1 MNINLV
7 ANTIRTLSMDGVQAA
22 KSGHPGMPM
31 GMADVA
37 AVLWLKYLKHNPKN
51 PTWTDR
57 DRFILSAG
65 HGSMLHYSLLHLAGF
80 EDMTLDELKQFRQWG
95 SRTAG
100 HPEFGHAS
108 GIETTTGPLGQ
119 GCANGVG
126 MAIAEEMM
134 AARFNTERDALVD
147 HFTYVIASEGE
158 FEEGASHEVFS
169 LAGNHGLGKLVVLYD
184 QNFISIE
191 GDTHITYTDDVTK
204 RMEAYNWQVLEI
216 NGHDEQQISDAI
228 EAAQAETA
236 KPTVIICNTTIGFGS
251 PNKAGSHDCHG
262 APLGEEEIL
271 ITKEALGMPADSFHV
286 SDQVKEMFE
295 QRTAAMEAVEAEWDE
310 LYSRWS
316 SEHPE
321 KATEWQTALNQTLP
335 DLDALLP
342 TFEAG
347 ETLATRASSGKT
359 IQALADAVPYLVGG
373 SADLS
378 PSNNTYMKAYA
389 DIGKDAFEGRNF
401 HYGVRELGMAGVMNG
416 IQLHGGLRVFG
427 GTFLVF
433 ADFLR
438 PAARLAALM
447 GVPVIYVLTHDS
459 FCVGEDGPTH
469 QPIETT
475 ASLRT
480 IHNLTVIRPG
490 DANEVREA
498 WIAALQNKK
507 GPTALLFTRQ
517 GLPTLDRTVYP
528 AASALHHGAYA
539 LWQSGEGTP
548 DILLI
553 ATGSEVELALN
564 AAEKLGEKEVN
575 VRVVSMPSW
584 ELFAEQDEAYQ
595 ESVLPDA
602 CARRIAIEAGA
613 SFGWERYIG
622 RKGIMIGKD
631 DFGASAPYKVLLEKF
646 GFTVDNVLEAADRL
660 LKEV

>member
-564 AAEKLGEKEVN
+564 AAEKLGEKKVN

>member
-169 LAGNHGLGKLVVLYD
+169 LAGNHGLGKLVVFYD

-528 AASALHHGAYA
+528 AASALHRGAYA

-602 CARRIAIEAGA
+602 CDRRIAIEAGA

>member
-37 AVLWLKYLKHNPKN
+37 AVLWLKYLKHNPNN
-51 PTWTDR
+51 PSWADR

-95 SRTAG
+95 SRTAC
-100 HPEFGHAS
+100 HPEYGHAL
-108 GIETTTGPLGQ
+108 GVETTTGPLGQ

-134 AARFNTERDALVD
+134 AARFNSERDALVD
-147 HFTYVIASEGE
+147 HYTYVIASEGE

-169 LAGNHGLGKLVVLYD
+169 LAGNHGLGKLIVFYD

-216 NGHDEQQISDAI
+216 NGHDEQQIADAI
-228 EAAQAETA
+228 EAAQAENA
-236 KPTVIICNTTIGFGS
+236 KPSVIICNTTIGFGS

-262 APLGEEEIL
+262 APLGDEEIL
-271 ITKEALGMPADSFHV
+271 LTKEALGMPSESFHV
-286 SDQVKEMFE
+286 SDEVKEIFK
-295 QRTAAMEAVEAEWDE
+295 QRTVAMEAVEAEWDE

-321 KATEWQTALNQTLP
+321 KVVEWQAALNQTLP

-359 IQALADAVPYLVGG
+359 IQALAEAVPFLVGG
-373 SADLS
+373 SADLA

-401 HYGVRELGMAGVMNG
+401 HFGVRELGMAGVMNG

-480 IHNLTVIRPG
+480 IHNITVIRPG

-498 WIAALQNKK
+498 WIAALHNKK

-528 AASALHHGAYA
+528 AANNLHHGAYT

-548 DILLI
+548 DLILI
-553 ATGSEVELALN
+553 ATGSEVELALR
-564 AAEKLGEKEVN
+564 AGEKLGENGVN

-584 ELFAEQDEAYQ
+584 ELFADQDEAYQ

-602 CARRIAIEAGA
+602 CDRRIAIEAGT

-646 GFTVDNVLEAADRL
+646 GFTVDNVMNAADKL
-660 LKEV
+660 LQGS